1 MVRRSPQAS
10 RRLPK
15 LWSPVAQ
22 PPSFGPLSIRI
33 ASALVLAPPALGAV
47 YLGGPYAEALV
58 LLVAAVLAWEWARLC
73 GEGRLERSGWIVI
86 AASIL
91 AVLLAAFGLYAM
103 AGWLLLAG
111 ALVAGLSAFHSAHE
125 RAAAP
130 WYAFGVVYVALPTIA
145 FLWLR
150 RDPSDG
156 LGLVIWIL
164 AVVWAT
170 DIMAFFCGRAIGG
183 AKLAPSWSP
192 KKTWA
197 GLIGGAVAA
206 FIAGF
211 GVALYNEWQNPGL
224 IAGLSV
230 LLALVEQSGDLL
242 ESRVKRRFG
251 AKDSSNLI
259 PGHGGLLDRVD
270 GLLAASLAV
279 AAVVWVRGATL

>member
-1 MVRRSPQAS
+1 MS
-10 RRLPK
+10 
-15 LWSPVAQ
+15 Q
-22 PPSFGPLSIRI
+22 PPSFGMLSVRI
-33 ASALVLAPPALGAV
+33 ASALVLAPPALGAI
-47 YLGGPYAEALV
+47 YLGAPYVEALV
-58 LLVAAVLAWEWARLC
+58 LMVVAVLAWEWARLC
-73 GEGRLERSGWIVI
+73 GGGRLERSGWIAI
-86 AASIL
+86 AASFL
-91 AVLLAAFGLYAM
+91 AVLLAAFGLYTT
-103 AGWLLLAG
+103 AGWLILAG
-111 ALVAGLSAFHSAHE
+111 ALATGLSAFHSAHG

-130 WYAFGVVYVALPTIA
+130 WYAFGVVYVAVPTIA

-183 AKLAPSWSP
+183 AKLAPRWSP

-206 FIAGF
+206 FAAGF
-211 GVALYNEWQNPGL
+211 GVAFYNEWQNPGL